1 MILKSNLKCLFRVQI
16 LMSSGAF
23 IPLLVGE
30 LTDDEG
36 IDVGVPIPLALIME
50 EDHPIVPHDNI
61 TKPQSSIK
69 DIA

>member
-1 MILKSNLKCLFRVQI
+1 
-16 LMSSGAF
+16 MSSGAF